1 MTAVGTIT
9 RAGAMTIVEAITR
22 ARTIM
27 RVPSLV
33 VSFKL
38 QGNWAGLR
46 RAGGPCPPPP

>member
-1 MTAVGTIT
+1 MTTVGAMITI
-9 RAGAMTIVEAITR
+9 RAMTIVEAITR